1 MVDEI
6 DYFEHPMP
14 YNFLGEGFCNTYVG
28 GVALAVEYPFLGS
41 HTMAKNA
48 KCFTLLYP

>member
-14 YNFLGEGFCNTYVG
+14 YNLLGERFCNTYIDV
-28 GVALAVEYPFLGS
+28 VAPTLEYPYLGF

-48 KCFTLLYP
+48 KCCTLLYP